1 MTMPLYG
8 QNKDGDAL
16 NAAAENNS
24 GGYREISIITAGDAS
39 HTLTTADA
47 GVINI
52 SAALASG
59 AVIKLPAATEAR
71 VGLRYRILFT
81 GTMAAAATIDL
92 PDSGTAVFVG
102 VVEQERCGNA
112 AGVAEHATNV
122 RMTTVV
128 TTLAQGEKSIE
139 LDENDV
145 TFGGAI
151 GTDLEFHYAS
161 THEVV
166 VTGTIKV
173 NVATT
178 ALDGLQATMFTGTG
192 Y

>member
-24 GGYREISIITAGDAS
+24 GGYREISIVTAGDAS

-47 GVINI
+47 GIINI

-59 AVIKLPAATEAR
+59 AVIKLPEATEAR

-81 GTMAAAATIDL
+81 GTMAAAAQIDL

-102 VVEQERCGNA
+102 LVEQERCGTA
-112 AGVAEHATNV
+112 AGVADAADVN
-122 RMTTVV
+122 RTTVV

-173 NVATT
+173 NVAST
-178 ALDGLQATMFTGTG
+178 ALDAVQATMFTGTG

>member
-1 MTMPLYG
+1 MSIPLYG

-16 NAAAENNS
+16 NSAAENNA
-24 GGYREISIITAGDAS
+24 GGYRDISIITAGDAS

-59 AVIKLPAATEAR
+59 AVIKLPAATKAR
-71 VGLRYRILFT
+71 VGLRYRILFS

-102 VVEQERCGNA
+102 VVTQNRSGNG
-112 AGVAEHATNV
+112 AGVADAAAVN
-122 RMTTVV
+122 RTTVV

-151 GTDLEFHYAS
+151 GTDLEFYYAS
-161 THEVV
+161 KHEVIV
-166 VTGTIKV
+166 SGSILV
-173 NVATT
+173 NVAST

>member
-1 MTMPLYG
+1 MSIPLYG

-16 NAAAENNS
+16 NAAAENNA

-47 GVINI
+47 GIINI

-59 AVIKLPAATEAR
+59 AVIKLPSATEAR

-81 GTMAAAATIDL
+81 GTMAAAAQIDL
-92 PDSGTAVFVG
+92 PDSGTAVYVG
-102 VVEQERCGNA
+102 VVTQNRSGTG
-112 AGVAEHATNV
+112 AGVADAAAVN
-122 RMTTVV
+122 RTTVV

-139 LDENDV
+139 LDENDA

-151 GTDLEFHYAS
+151 GTDLEFVYAS
-161 THEVV
+161 THEVIV
-166 VTGTIKV
+166 SGTILV
-173 NVATT
+173 NLATT

>member
-1 MTMPLYG
+1 MPLYG
-8 QNKDGDAL
+8 QNKDGKAL

-24 GGYREISIITAGDAS
+24 GGYREISVVTAGDES

-59 AVIKLPAATEAR
+59 AVIKLPAATAAR

-81 GTMAAAATIDL
+81 GTMAAAAQIDL

-161 THEVV
+161 IHEVI
-166 VTGTIKV
+166 VTGTILV
-173 NVATT
+173 NVAST

>member
-16 NAAAENNS
+16 NAAAENNA

-47 GVINI
+47 GIINI

-59 AVIKLPAATEAR
+59 AVIKLPSATEAR
-71 VGLRYRILFT
+71 VGLRYRILIT

-92 PDSGTAVFVG
+92 PDSGTAVYVG
-102 VVEQERCGNA
+102 VVTQNRSGNG
-112 AGVAEHATNV
+112 AGVADAVAVN
-122 RMTTVV
+122 RTTVV

-139 LDENDV
+139 LDQNDA

-151 GTDLEFHYAS
+151 GTDLEFVYAS
-161 THEVV
+161 THEVI
-166 VTGTIKV
+166 VTGTILV
-173 NVATT
+173 NVAST
-178 ALDGLQATMFTGTG
+178 ALDALTASTFTATG

>member
-16 NAAAENNS
+16 NAAAENNA

-59 AVIKLPAATEAR
+59 AVIKLPTATEAR
-71 VGLRYRILFT
+71 VGLRYRILIT

-102 VVEQERCGNA
+102 VVTQNRSGTG
-112 AGVAEHATNV
+112 AGVADAVAVN
-122 RMTTVV
+122 RTTVV

-139 LDENDV
+139 LDEDDV

-151 GTDLEFHYAS
+151 GTDLTFVYAS
-161 THEVV
+161 THEVIV
-166 VTGTIKV
+166 SGTILV
-173 NVATT
+173 NVAST

>member
-1 MTMPLYG
+1 MSMPLYG
-8 QNKDGDAL
+8 QNKDGNAL
-16 NAAAENNS
+16 NAASENNS
-24 GGYREISIITAGDAS
+24 GGYREISITTAGDAS

-47 GVINI
+47 GIINI
-52 SAALASG
+52 SAALGSG
-59 AVIKLPAATEAR
+59 AVIKLPAATVAR

-81 GTMAAAATIDL
+81 GTMAAAAQIDL
-92 PDSGTAVFVG
+92 PNAGTAVYVG
-102 VVEQERCGNA
+102 VVTQNRSGNG
-112 AGVAEHATNV
+112 AGVADAAAVN
-122 RMTTVV
+122 RTTVV

-139 LDENDV
+139 LDQNDA

-151 GTDLEFHYAS
+151 GTDLEFVYAS
-161 THEVV
+161 THEVIV
-166 VTGTIKV
+166 SGTILV

>member
-8 QNKDGDAL
+8 QNKDGNAL
-16 NAAAENNS
+16 NAAAENNA

-47 GVINI
+47 GIINI

-59 AVIKLPAATEAR
+59 AVIKLPSATEAR

-81 GTMAAAATIDL
+81 GTMAAAAQIDL
-92 PDSGTAVFVG
+92 PDSGTAVYVG
-102 VVEQERCGNA
+102 VVTQNRSGNG
-112 AGVAEHATNV
+112 AGVADAAAVN
-122 RMTTVV
+122 RTTVV

-139 LDENDV
+139 LDENDA

-151 GTDLEFHYAS
+151 GTDLEFVYAS
-161 THEVV
+161 THEVIV
-166 VTGTIKV
+166 SGTILV

>member
-1 MTMPLYG
+1 MPLYG

-47 GVINI
+47 GLINI

-81 GTMAAAATIDL
+81 GTMAAAAQIDL

-102 VVEQERCGNA
+102 LVEQERCGTA
-112 AGVAEHATNV
+112 AGVADAADVN
-122 RMTTVV
+122 RTTVV

-173 NVATT
+173 NVAST
-178 ALDGLQATMFTGTG
+178 ALDAVQATMFTGTG